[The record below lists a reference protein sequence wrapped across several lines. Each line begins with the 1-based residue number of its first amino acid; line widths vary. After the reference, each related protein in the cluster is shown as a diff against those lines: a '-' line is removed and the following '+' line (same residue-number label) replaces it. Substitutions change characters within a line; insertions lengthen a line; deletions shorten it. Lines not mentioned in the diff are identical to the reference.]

1 MLTLF
6 DLPHSPFC
14 LPIKRI
20 LEALKVPYVV
30 EDVPNWDRRKVIE
43 ASSGAYYGV
52 PMIVHDGR
60 AIYESGGD
68 TQDIADY
75 LDKTFAG
82 GRLFPQELEGLHD
95 IMLRYLENEVEDATF
110 RATDASYVDSISDP
124 VARVMVLRHKE
135 RKFGRG
141 CVEQWKA
148 NREALRA
155 GAATHWARFDAMLK
169 HKPYLF
175 GDRPVYAD
183 FLLWGIVG
191 NYTWKGWNKLPKET
205 TALQDWRARMDA
217 FVF

>member
-1 MLTLF
+1 MLTLY

-14 LPIKRI
+14 LPMKRI
-20 LEALKVPYVV
+20 LEALKVPFAV

-43 ASSGAYYGV
+43 ASGGAYYGV
-52 PMIVHDGR
+52 PMLVHEGR
-60 AIYESGGD
+60 AIYESGAD
-68 TQDIADY
+68 TQDIAGY

-82 GRLFPQELEGLHD
+82 GRLFPRELEGLHD
-95 IMLRYLENEVEDATF
+95 ILIRYLENDVEDATF
-110 RATDASYVDSISDP
+110 RAADASYVDSISDP
-124 VARVMVLRHKE
+124 VARMMVVRHKE

-155 GAATHWARFDAMLK
+155 GAAAHWARFDAMLK

-191 NYTWKGWNKLPKET
+191 NYTWQGWNELPKEM